1 MVEKSDRQRER
12 RLEAA
17 RGYLLLDMTDHAL
30 AELQAIRDPQHCRFA
45 LNELR
50 GEACRQLR
58 QYDEAIVCYERALCE
73 RSDDLS
79 ALLGIAWCYKRTDQL
94 PRAIAAME
102 RAYDAQPDE
111 PIVLYNLS
119 CYFALDGDKSR
130 SLSWLGRALR
140 MKSFLRTL
148 IPDEHD
154 FDSLR
159 DDPDFQFIAGM
170 HNVPKEL

>member
-1 MVEKSDRQRER
+1 MVEKADRQRER

-17 RGYLLLDMTDHAL
+17 RGYLLLDMADHAL
-30 AELQAIRDPQHCRFA
+30 AELLAIRDPGQCRFA
-45 LNELR
+45 LDELR

-58 QYDEAIVCYERALCE
+58 QYDEAIAHYERALRE
-73 RSDDLS
+73 RSNDLS

-94 PRAIAAME
+94 PRAIAAMD

-111 PIVLYNLS
+111 PIVLYNLA
-119 CYFALDGDKSR
+119 CYFALDGDKAR
-130 SLSWLGRALR
+130 ALSWLGRALR
-140 MKSFLRTL
+140 MKSSLRTL

-159 DDPDFQFIAGM
+159 DDPDFQFVAGM
-170 HNVPKEL
+170 HNISKES